1 MAENRP
7 AYRIVVVGGGTAGW
21 LAALILGKTAK
32 VKKLDLDISVIE
44 ASSIPTIGVGE
55 GTTSVFRDLILRLD
69 IDEFEF
75 LRETEATFKFG
86 IHHRDWR
93 RLRHS
98 YDGPIDNPQQ
108 IVGSPDGSWLSQYCI
123 ASGRPVTDAHLF
135 TYLMKRSKAPFIQRT
150 GKPPLPIGP
159 FHHAYHFDQALVGN
173 YLRKKADGITRID
186 AVIKGAVKE
195 GEAGRIT
202 HLVTEDG
209 QRIATDFLIDCTG
222 FQRVLIGREFGAK
235 WIGYQD
241 RLPVNRAMPFW
252 VDHEDGAEIPPYTLA
267 WAQRAGWMWRIP
279 TLQRMG
285 CGYVYSDA
293 FLTPDEAQRE
303 IESVLGHRIE
313 PRNDI
318 RIDSGRLDRAWIGN
332 CLATGLA
339 QSFLEP
345 LEATSIHG
353 TVVQLLLFCG
363 SYLQAALEGHGDRDS
378 YNMVVARQ
386 VDDFC
391 TFINT
396 HYVSER
402 RDTPFW
408 LHVADSCIGEN
419 VRERLEF
426 WRTKTPSASDFDP
439 FPQDYPHIGEQLYVP
454 MLDGL
459 GLTSRAAARAELAA
473 NPSLRKLARRM
484 VNRLSGDFRRAVGK
498 APGHREFLHSI
509 R

>member
-1 MAENRP
+1 MAESRP

-21 LAALILGKTAK
+21 LAALVLSRTAK

-55 GTTSVFRDLILRLD
+55 GTTSVFRSLILHLD

-86 IHHRDWR
+86 IRHRDWR
-93 RLRHS
+93 RRRHS

-135 TYLMKRSKAPFIQRT
+135 TYLMKRSRSPFIQRT
-150 GKPPLPIGP
+150 GKPPLPVGP
-159 FHHAYHFDQALVGN
+159 FHHAYHFDQALVGK

-195 GEAGRIT
+195 GETGQIT
-202 HLVTEDG
+202 HVVTEDG
-209 QRIATDFLIDCTG
+209 QRIAADFLIDCTG
-222 FQRVLIGREFGAK
+222 FRRALIGRELGAK
-235 WIGYQD
+235 WMGYHD

-252 VDHEDGAEIPPYTLA
+252 IDHPDVADIPPYTLA
-267 WAQRAGWMWRIP
+267 WAQKAGWMWQIP

-303 IESVLGHRIE
+303 IESVLGRPIE

-332 CLATGLA
+332 CLAAGLA
-339 QSFLEP
+339 QSFFEP

-363 SYLQAALEGHGDRDS
+363 SYLQAALEGRGDQDS

-408 LHVADSCIGEN
+408 SHVAESCIGEN
-419 VRERLEF
+419 VQERLEL
-426 WRTKTPSASDFDP
+426 WQTKTPSASDFDP
-439 FPQDYPHIGEQLYVP
+439 FPHHYPHIGEQLYVP
-454 MLDGL
+454 VLDGL
-459 GLTSRAAARAELAA
+459 GLTSRAAARVELAE
-473 NPSLRKLARRM
+473 NPSLRKLARKM
-484 VNRLSGDFRRAVGK
+484 VNRLSGEFRRAAGK